1 MMKKKVS
8 SRTLHF
14 IVLSKPYSLS
24 LSLSLS
30 LSNWYAGTLHG
41 WDLIYRAD
49 ELDEVYIMSVINNVF
64 KTLPTW
70 TESWKLT
77 RFFCFCFFFNFSLFW
92 VKISYGKLIR
102 FLYLVTILKWV
113 ERSFVQLSKRK
124 YRFGVRTIREGGQ
137 NGHYNRTKFLRG
149 SLRGVD
155 DWINDILSSLSNW
168 MSL

>member
-14 IVLSKPYSLS
+14 IVLSKPYS

-70 TESWKLT
+70 TES
-77 RFFCFCFFFNFSLFW
+77 
-92 VKISYGKLIR
+92 
-102 FLYLVTILKWV
+102 
-113 ERSFVQLSKRK
+113 
-124 YRFGVRTIREGGQ
+124 
-137 NGHYNRTKFLRG
+137 
-149 SLRGVD
+149 
-155 DWINDILSSLSNW
+155 
-168 MSL
+168 